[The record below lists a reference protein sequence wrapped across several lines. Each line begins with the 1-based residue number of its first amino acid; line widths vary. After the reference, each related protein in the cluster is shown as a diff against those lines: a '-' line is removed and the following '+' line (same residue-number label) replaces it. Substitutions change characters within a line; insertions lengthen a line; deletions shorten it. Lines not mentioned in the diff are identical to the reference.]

1 MTEGQD
7 DEIEDFMD
15 FLLENNAIEVYGV
28 ESETG
33 EFLYRMTPKM
43 RELIPALYEEHFNF
57 INQMAF
63 ELWQKGYVEMKFEEK
78 GPLVM
83 LIEGLDY
90 KEILNK
96 VTYAEKIFLENMIAL
111 YNDDI
116 I

>member
-1 MTEGQD
+1 
-7 DEIEDFMD
+7 
-15 FLLENNAIEVYGV
+15 
-28 ESETG
+28 
-33 EFLYRMTPKM
+33 
-43 RELIPALYEEHFNF
+43 
-57 INQMAF
+57 
-63 ELWQKGYVEMKFEEK
+63 MKFEEK

-111 YNDDI
+111 YNNDI